1 MFDIVKR
8 AHVATGH
15 GGRDKMMKELSSK
28 YANITIDVLDIFK
41 SLCLQCM
48 KKRKR
53 HGVKGV
59 VVRPLITKDFGS
71 RGQVDLVDMQ
81 SLPNG
86 QYKWIMV
93 YQDHLT
99 KFCILRPLTSK
110 RAAKVAHQL
119 MDIFLIFGAPHIL
132 QSDNGAE
139 FTSHVVS
146 ELTQMWPDLL
156 IVHGKPRHPQ
166 SQGSVERLN
175 CDVKDMLI
183 AWLGDNHSTDWP
195 LGLKF
200 VQFSKNISYHSR
212 IQQTPYKALFG
223 VSPRVG
229 LRSTDLPTEIL
240 ERMSCEEDLFAA
252 VSSSTTSS
260 ATVDQDVIPST
271 SSTTSSSATVD
282 HQDVIPSASTT
293 SSSATVDH
301 QDVIPSASTTSS
313 STIAVQQDVTPD
325 NIKTSRQ
332 RATQAMMSQAERMVK
347 RSRVKF
353 VPGNPGDNVT
363 VPVSLV
369 DRGRSDPRN
378 LLGIILDRDENDL
391 YRIAV
396 RAGILKGKY
405 SRNQFELCV
414 QKLL

>member
-1 MFDIVKR
+1 
-8 AHVATGH
+8 
-15 GGRDKMMKELSSK
+15 
-28 YANITIDVLDIFK
+28 
-41 SLCLQCM
+41 
-48 KKRKR
+48 
-53 HGVKGV
+53 
-59 VVRPLITKDFGS
+59 
-71 RGQVDLVDMQ
+71 
-81 SLPNG
+81 
-86 QYKWIMV
+86 
-93 YQDHLT
+93 
-99 KFCILRPLTSK
+99 
-110 RAAKVAHQL
+110 
-119 MDIFLIFGAPHIL
+119 
-132 QSDNGAE
+132 
-139 FTSHVVS
+139 
-146 ELTQMWPDLL
+146 MWPDLL

-183 AWLGDNHSTDWP
+183 AWLGDNNSTDWP

-200 VQFSKNISYHSR
+200 VQFSKNISYHSG
-212 IQQTPYKALFG
+212 IQQTPYKSLFG
-223 VSPRVG
+223 ISPKVG
-229 LRSTDLPTEIL
+229 LRPTDLPTEIL

-260 ATVDQDVIPST
+260 ATVDHQDVIPST

-282 HQDVIPSASTT
+282 HQDVIPSASSTTSSSVTVDHQDVIPSTSSTTSSSATVVHQDVIPSTSSTT

-301 QDVIPSASTTSS
+301 QDIIPSTS

-332 RATQAMMSQAERMVK
+332 RARQAMMSQAERMVK
-347 RSRVKF
+347 RSRVEF

-363 VPVSLV
+363 VPVPLV

-405 SRNQFELCV
+405 ARNQFDLCA
-414 QKLL
+414 QKLLLENDVKNDVEVSLRCAVQAESNCGGQGYVKCNCAGPNRCHSNRCKCFKNRMKCNSRCHSCLSCDNKQ